1 MTPAETAPPEKPP
14 PEKTP
19 RNQHTLEETAA
30 QRKAPE
36 GLRLL
41 VLDVDGVLTDGGLH
55 YGPGEVEIKRFHTRD
70 GLAVKAAPGA
80 GLRVGILTARS
91 SEAVARRAAEL
102 GVDLVCQ
109 GSPDKKRDFRRLLT
123 AAGVRAADCAF
134 MGDDLPDLAAMGQ
147 AGYRIAP
154 ADAAA
159 EVRAVAD
166 LVTEARGGRG
176 AVREA
181 IEALLKARGT
191 WSGVVDA
198 FR

>member
-1 MTPAETAPPEKPP
+1 MTPAEKRPP
-14 PEKTP
+14 
-19 RNQHTLEETAA
+19 Q
-30 QRKAPE
+30 
-36 GLRLL
+36 GVRLL
-41 VLDVDGVLTDGGLH
+41 VLDVDGVLTDGGVF

-70 GLAVKAAPGA
+70 GLAVKAAPSA
-80 GLRVGILTARS
+80 GLRVAILTARS

-123 AAGVRAADCAF
+123 AAGVQAADCAF

-166 LVTEARGGRG
+166 LVTEARGGHG

-181 IEALLKARGT
+181 IETLLKARGT
-191 WSGVVDA
+191 WGRVVA
-198 FR
+198 GFVGG